1 MEKLIYAIKNAN
13 GEDFLMATASGLTA
27 LFMLV
32 DIPVWA
38 VFIGWTWY
46 LSIGANVRAIKEGTI
61 TCILGGVLALSS
73 VVCIDLLKPYL
84 PWLLPNIIGVFP
96 NILLLILTFKIP
108 GIQPLVGFN
117 AFSCIFAG
125 YYLNGFPVHPDYWVN
140 ILMAFL
146 YINGANIIG
155 LFEGW
160 FVQRICSL
168 AGYKGNNG

>member
-13 GEDFLMATASGLTA
+13 REDFLMATASGLTA

-84 PWLLPNIIGVFP
+84 PWLLPNIIGGSEE
-96 NILLLILTFKIP
+96 TTT
-108 GIQPLVGFN
+108 G
-117 AFSCIFAG
+117 
-125 YYLNGFPVHPDYWVN
+125 VHRLRGLAKEGKLED
-140 ILMAFL
+140 I
-146 YINGANIIG
+146 GARYHPRYR
-155 LFEGW
+155 LPKE
-160 FVQRICSL
+160 
-168 AGYKGNNG
+168 